1 MDLVFDIGFN
11 LGDFTKEVY
20 KKFPN
25 CKVIGV
31 DANPEFNNVQLEGD
45 FVFINRLVSNK
56 DDDFVP
62 FYIDPTQSGVSTA
75 SEDFMSNS
83 RFAKG
88 SKNLSPGS
96 VGWTKKLEIPSITLD
111 KLTNTFGTPD
121 FVKVDVEG
129 YEYEVLS
136 GLTKKVGTICFEWH
150 EEMIEVLYKCMDH
163 LETIGYTEAGII
175 GYFDNKED
183 LKNMTYNATGDPY
196 LVEPEKYISFSELKE
211 ELEEVCNPD
220 RRVNYGMIFVK

>member
-83 RFAKG
+83 RFAKVAKTYRQVPLAG
-88 SKNLSPGS
+88 QKN
-96 VGWTKKLEIPSITLD
+96 
-111 KLTNTFGTPD
+111 
-121 FVKVDVEG
+121 
-129 YEYEVLS
+129 
-136 GLTKKVGTICFEWH
+136 
-150 EEMIEVLYKCMDH
+150 
-163 LETIGYTEAGII
+163 
-175 GYFDNKED
+175 
-183 LKNMTYNATGDPY
+183 
-196 LVEPEKYISFSELKE
+196 
-211 ELEEVCNPD
+211 
-220 RRVNYGMIFVK
+220 